1 MKKSL
6 YIIALS
12 LVLFSCKESKT
23 EEVINY
29 IKTCQEKLSVNTN
42 LEESYKKLT
51 KMVNAI
57 EK

>member
-1 MKKSL
+1 
-6 YIIALS
+6 
-12 LVLFSCKESKT
+12 VQESKT

-29 IKTCQEKLSVNTN
+29 IKTCQEKLSTNTN